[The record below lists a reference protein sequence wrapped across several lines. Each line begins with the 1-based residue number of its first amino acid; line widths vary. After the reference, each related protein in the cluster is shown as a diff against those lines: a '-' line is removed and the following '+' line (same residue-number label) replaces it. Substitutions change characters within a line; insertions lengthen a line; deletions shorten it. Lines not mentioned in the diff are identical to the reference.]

1 MPKYFNGLL
10 GFDMSNPAAHER
22 EERLKKLSHIFH
34 NIDRRDMGG
43 TMGLLS
49 LEFQRHMRLA
59 EDCVSGNEIGGV
71 EGHWLI
77 AESIHD
83 ILKTLEVK
91 QRSI

>member
-1 MPKYFNGLL
+1 
-10 GFDMSNPAAHER
+10 
-22 EERLKKLSHIFH
+22 
-34 NIDRRDMGG
+34 
-43 TMGLLS
+43 MGLLS

-59 EDCVSGNEIGGV
+59 EDCVSGNEIGGA